1 MRGSAMRISSD
12 SLPSER
18 RLQRSHATSWVLLL
32 LAYFSLSLRICQAQ
46 GGPQTQQIA
55 SNKEDGIRWVMKQY
69 PSVRFGNVLRV
80 DFRARFQADL
90 RTFSPDSKPDE
101 SSFTLHRA
109 RLGIQGTFLKRFEY
123 EVERDFQDSD
133 HPWRDIALN
142 YRAHRRFE
150 IQGGRFKVPF
160 GLDQLTRITD
170 FDYVFRS
177 RVGET
182 VAPGRDTGLMAHGR
196 FFKRGLN
203 YQVGAFLHDG
213 DNAGRGQRT
222 LAARFTGTP
231 LRLFPAPRWL
241 KGLRAGF
248 AVAHS
253 ELPEGLNSLR
263 GRTLSR
269 ETFFNRVFVSGR
281 RVRLGVEL
289 DWSSGPFSVKGEY
302 LQSSDTRH
310 GQGVRTQDLPSLLAR
325 GWYLSGTWVVTGEKK
340 AGGLEPRRA
349 FLRDGGWGA
358 VEVAVRCEKLQL
370 GSSSYPGPALVH
382 PRAANLLGN
391 GQQIWTFGLNW
402 HLNRHTKIQA
412 NAVREDLED
421 ILRSPVPGQKLFWG
435 QVVRL
440 QVAF

>member
-1 MRGSAMRISSD
+1 MCISSD

-18 RLQRSHATSWVLLL
+18 WLQQSHATSGVLLL
-32 LAYFSLSLRICQAQ
+32 LACFSLSLQICQAQ
-46 GGPQTQQIA
+46 GGPQTQQIT
-55 SNKEDGIRWVMKQY
+55 SNKEGGVRWVMKQY

-90 RTFSPDSKPDE
+90 RTFSPDTNEDE

-123 EVERDFQDSD
+123 EVEREFQDSD
-133 HPWRDIALN
+133 QPWRDIALN
-142 YRAHRRFE
+142 YRAHRSFE
-150 IQGGRFKVPF
+150 VQGGRFKVPF

-177 RVGET
+177 RVSET

-203 YQVGAFLHDG
+203 YQVGVFRHDG
-213 DNAGRGQRT
+213 DNAGTGQRT

-241 KGLRAGF
+241 KGLRTGF

-269 ETFFNRVFVSGR
+269 DTFFNRVFVSGR
-281 RVRLGVEL
+281 RLRLGVEL
-289 DWSSGPFSVKGEY
+289 DWSSGPFSVKGEF

-325 GWYLSGTWVVTGEKK
+325 GWYLSGTWVLTGEKK

-358 VEVAVRCEKLQL
+358 VELALRCENLRL
-370 GSSSYPGPALVH
+370 GSSSHPGPAFAH
-382 PRAANLLGN
+382 ARAANLLGN
-391 GQQIWTFGLNW
+391 SEQIWTFGLNW

-421 ILRSPVPGQKLFWG
+421 GLRSPVPGQKLFWG
-435 QVVRL
+435 QFVRL